1 MIFGLTI
8 FECVMCLVGALL
20 FLYLLPYIVAIILII
35 VGIVINGIGLII
47 EGIGHVLN
55 KLFGGK

>member
-8 FECVMCLVGALL
+8 FEFVMCLVGAAL
-20 FLYLLPYIVAIILII
+20 FLYLLPYIVALIFIIGGILIA
-35 VGIVINGIGLII
+35 GIGLLI

-55 KLFGGK
+55 KILGGK

>member
-1 MIFGLTI
+1 
-8 FECVMCLVGALL
+8 MCLVGALL
-20 FLYLLPYIVAIILII
+20 FLYLLPYIVGIILVIGGIIITI
-35 VGIVINGIGLII
+35 VGLLF

>member
-1 MIFGLTI
+1 MFGLTVW
-8 FECVMCLVGALL
+8 EVVGCLVCAAL
-20 FLYLLPYIVAIILII
+20 FMYLLPYIVAIILII
-35 VGIVINGIGLII
+35 VGIVINGVGLII

>member
-1 MIFGLTI
+1 MFGLTVW
-8 FECVMCLVGALL
+8 EVVGCLVGAAL

-35 VGIVINGIGLII
+35 VGVLISGIGLLI
-47 EGIGHVLN
+47 ESIGHILN

>member
-1 MIFGLTI
+1 
-8 FECVMCLVGALL
+8 MCLVGALL
-20 FLYLLPYIVAIILII
+20 FLYLLPYIVAVILII
-35 VGIVINGIGLII
+35 GGIIIIGIGLLF

>member
-20 FLYLLPYIVAIILII
+20 FLYLLPYIVGIILII
-35 VGIVINGIGLII
+35 CGIIITGIGLLF

-55 KLFGGK
+55 KILGGK

>member
-20 FLYLLPYIVAIILII
+20 FLYLLPYIVGIIFIIGGILIA
-35 VGIVINGIGLII
+35 GIGLLI
-47 EGIGHVLN
+47 EGIGHILN
-55 KLFGGK
+55 KLLGGK

>member
-1 MIFGLTI
+1 MFGLTVW
-8 FECVMCLVGALL
+8 EVMGCLVCAAL

-35 VGIVINGIGLII
+35 VGIVISGIGLLI
-47 EGIGHVLN
+47 EGIGHILN

>member
-1 MIFGLTI
+1 MFGLTVW
-8 FECVMCLVGALL
+8 EVVGCLVGAAL

-35 VGIVINGIGLII
+35 AGIVVTGIGLLI
-47 EGIGHVLN
+47 EGIGHILN